1 MNCLVSF
8 FFYVIATTRVT
19 ATGYTTGY
27 NWIQHATN
35 VHYNVDIYEPERGRA
50 GNQYMADSLSV
61 LRGTHTVSALFT
73 SNTVRDFS
81 FALLNSGRV
90 RSFFSAT
97 SFASS

>member
-35 VHYNVDIYEPERGRA
+35 VHYNVDIYEPERGSRKPVHGGLPLRPQ
-50 GNQYMADSLSV
+50 GN
-61 LRGTHTVSALFT
+61 THGERTLHIEHGS
-73 SNTVRDFS
+73 
-81 FALLNSGRV
+81 
-90 RSFFSAT
+90 
-97 SFASS
+97 